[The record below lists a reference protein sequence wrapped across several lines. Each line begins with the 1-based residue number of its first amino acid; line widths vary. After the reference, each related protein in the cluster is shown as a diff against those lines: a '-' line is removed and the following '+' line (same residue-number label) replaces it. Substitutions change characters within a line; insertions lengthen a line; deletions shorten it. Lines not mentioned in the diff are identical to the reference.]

1 MSALAVYVFIFM
13 PLLLHYL
20 QSAQRV
26 LHTLPRR
33 RSTSLLSGNKT
44 YQIYLDIYCIFVI
57 SYQYDKRTMLKE
69 LLIFV
74 KENSFENRAK
84 LL

>member
-20 QSAQRV
+20 QSAQSSSYTST
-26 LHTLPRR
+26 TL
-33 RSTSLLSGNKT
+33 STSLFSGNTT
-44 YQIYLDIYCIFVI
+44 YQIYLHIDCIFVI
-57 SYQYDKRTMLKE
+57 SYQYAKQTMLKE

-74 KENSFENRAK
+74 QENSVGNRAK
-84 LL
+84 LS